1 MKEFLSALLAIA
13 TVISICIFGMRVAT
27 NATASDAPHKFA
39 SLDAPSL
46 WTSEPV
52 RIDPRTQNYERL
64 PSLVSVAPP
73 SRQLSARDTPRPA
86 ANPID
91 VTTTGSVE
99 SQPSFPSADAEWCRQ
114 KYRSYHAEDNTYRP
128 FSGKRR
134 TCLSPYLDTSSGTA
148 VAVADQPTPDHLSWC
163 SQRYASYDPA
173 DNTYQP
179 FGGGPRRPCVSSQA
193 Q

>member
-1 MKEFLSALLAIA
+1 MRPLRTRLINSQASMRPLSGPR
-13 TVISICIFGMRVAT
+13 SR
-27 NATASDAPHKFA
+27 FA
-39 SLDAPSL
+39 SILAL
-46 WTSEPV
+46 RTTSCF
-52 RIDPRTQNYERL
+52 R
-64 PSLVSVAPP
+64 SLVSVAPP
-73 SRQLSARDTPRPA
+73 SRQLSARNTTPRPA

-99 SQPSFPSADAEWCRQ
+99 SQPSFPSAHAEWCRQ
-114 KYRSYHAEDNTYRP
+114 KYRSYHAEDNTYRS

-134 TCLSPYLDTSSGTA
+134 ACLSPYLDASSGTA